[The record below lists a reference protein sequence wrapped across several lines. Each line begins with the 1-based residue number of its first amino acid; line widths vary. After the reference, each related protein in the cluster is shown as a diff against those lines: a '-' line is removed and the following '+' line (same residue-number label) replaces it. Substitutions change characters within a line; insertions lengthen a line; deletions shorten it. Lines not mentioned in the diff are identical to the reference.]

1 MKTNN
6 RKQKMIKRRQFL
18 KSIGIGT
25 VGLGLSF
32 NNNCSTEKRKPN
44 VLLILADDFGWRQLG
59 CYGSTFYKSPNIDKL
74 ASEGMRFTDA
84 YAACP
89 VCSPTRAAIMTGKY
103 PGRLHVTDFIPG
115 GRYDN
120 EKLTMPQWQKFLPL
134 EEKTI
139 AEVLKEHGYATAAF
153 GKWHLSITKKP
164 PESEPYNPGK
174 QGFNEYFVTYKPT
187 RDQDPEKDAHNVEA
201 ITSRSLDFM
210 EQNKDNP
217 FFLYVSHNTIHDPL
231 REKKELIEKY
241 KANPQSS
248 EPENNPVIGAMIE
261 TLDKSCDRLLAKL
274 KELDLEND
282 TIVIW
287 ASDNGGLKK
296 DALQTP
302 LRGGKAQLYEGG
314 IRVPFMIR
322 WPGKIKP
329 QTECPEPTSS
339 VDIFPTVM
347 DMLGIDSGLIFDGA
361 SILPVLT
368 GSSTLNREAIYWHYP
383 HYHGAGVAPSSAIRA
398 GDYKLIELHE
408 QTLLNEPG
416 QVELYNLKEDISETK
431 NLAEEIPEKT
441 RELRDMLNNWKT
453 QAGVQMPTVN
463 TNYSKN

>member
-1 MKTNN
+1 MD
-6 RKQKMIKRRQFL
+6 RRLFL
-18 KSIGIGT
+18 KSITRATAASVLAGCT
-25 VGLGLSF
+25 
-32 NNNCSTEKRKPN
+32 TTAKKKQPN

-59 CYGSTFYKSPNIDKL
+59 CYGSTFYKSPNIDTL
-74 ASEGMRFTDA
+74 ASQGMRFTDA

-115 GRYDN
+115 GNRFNN

-164 PESEPYNPGK
+164 PESEPYNPDK
-174 QGFNEYFVTYKPT
+174 QGFDEYFVTYKPT

-210 EQNKDNP
+210 ERNKDKP
-217 FFLYVSHNTIHDPL
+217 FFLYVTHNTIHDPL
-231 REKKELIEKY
+231 REKKKLIDKY
-241 KANPQSS
+241 KADPQSN

-261 TLDKSCDRLLAKL
+261 TLDQSCARLLKKL
-274 KELDLEND
+274 EELDLEND

-302 LRGGKAQLYEGG
+302 LRGGKAQLFEGG
-314 IRVPFMIR
+314 IRVPFMVR

-329 QTECPEPTSS
+329 QTECAEPTSS
-339 VDIFPTVM
+339 VDIFPTLM
-347 DMLGIDSGLIFDGA
+347 DMLGIDSRLKFDGT
-361 SILPVLT
+361 SILPVLS
-368 GSSTLNREAIYWHYP
+368 GSSTLDREAIYWHYP

-398 GDYKLIELHE
+398 GDYKLIEWHE

-416 QVELYNLKEDISETK
+416 QVELYNLKEDIGETS
-431 NLAEEIPEKT
+431 NLAIKLQEKT
-441 RELRDMLNNWKT
+441 KELRDMLNEWK
-453 QAGVQMPTVN
+453 QKVDVQMPTVN
-463 TNYSKN
+463 ANYISE